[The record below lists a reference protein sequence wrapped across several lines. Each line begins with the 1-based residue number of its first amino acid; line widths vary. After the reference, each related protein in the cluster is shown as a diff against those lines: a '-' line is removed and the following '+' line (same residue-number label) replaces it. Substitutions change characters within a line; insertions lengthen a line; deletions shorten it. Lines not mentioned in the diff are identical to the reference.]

1 MTLYTRRMR
10 RLLFCLPVAGL
21 LLVFCG
27 ACGPSVDVK
36 QTVRVADISGGF
48 HDAGV
53 DDAGRN
59 KIVPSITFRLTKS
72 TDAPI
77 HPLSVNLLFKKVP
90 LPGTPPEAGAPSG
103 ALEDWDEFYIQ
114 NVDFNGNSTAPLTVR
129 SKAGYTGDPPM
140 SRADILTN
148 HLFQDVVVIIF
159 AKHSSGQWVQIAQ
172 YQLPR
177 KLLTD

>member
-1 MTLYTRRMR
+1 MR
-10 RLLFCLPVAGL
+10 RLLLHLPVAAL
-21 LLVFCG
+21 ALIVCG
-27 ACGPSVDVK
+27 ACGPSIDVGK
-36 QTVRVADISGGF
+36 TIHIVDISGGF

-59 KIVPSITFRLTKS
+59 KIVPSISFRVEKS
-72 TDAPI
+72 TDASV
-77 HPLSVNLLFKKVP
+77 HPLSLNLLFKKVP
-90 LPGTPPEAGAPSG
+90 LPGTPPPAGAPSG
-103 ALEDWDEFYIQ
+103 TLEDWDEFYVQ
-114 NVDFNGNSTAPLTVR
+114 NVDFNGNTTAPLTIR

-140 SRADILTN
+140 SRAEILTN

-159 AKHSSGQWVQIAQ
+159 AKHSSSQWVKVAQ

>member
-1 MTLYTRRMR
+1 MR
-10 RLLFCLPVAGL
+10 RLLFSLPVAAL
-21 LLVFCG
+21 SVLVCG

-36 QTVRVADISGGF
+36 QTVHVVDISGGF

-59 KIVPSITFRLTKS
+59 KIVPSVTFRLTKS

-77 HPLSVNLLFKKVP
+77 HPLSLNFLFKKKP
-90 LPGTPPEAGAPSG
+90 LAAAPAGAGAPSG
-103 ALEDWDEFYIQ
+103 ELEDWDEFYIQ

-140 SRADILTN
+140 SRAEILTN

-159 AKHSSGQWVQIAQ
+159 AKHSSGQWVKLAE

-177 KLLTD
+177 KLLTN